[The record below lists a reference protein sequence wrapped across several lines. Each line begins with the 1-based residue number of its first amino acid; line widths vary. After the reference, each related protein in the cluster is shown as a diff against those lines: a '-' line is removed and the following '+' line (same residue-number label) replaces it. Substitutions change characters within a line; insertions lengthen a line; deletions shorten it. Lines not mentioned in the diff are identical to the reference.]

1 MQIFIRIL
9 NGKIITLDVEPSD
22 TIENIKDK
30 IRYKEDIIPEMQ
42 QLYFNNQKLND
53 NRTLLYY
60 NIQKDSTLILIKLL
74 RGWEFG
80 GAEKFL
86 HIKSNSNLNL
96 NNIKYNSN
104 ITYGYFIYKNNLFL
118 KNNYDAD
125 IDLL

>member
-74 RGWEFG
+74 RG
-80 GAEKFL
+80 
-86 HIKSNSNLNL
+86 
-96 NNIKYNSN
+96 
-104 ITYGYFIYKNNLFL
+104 
-118 KNNYDAD
+118 
-125 IDLL
+125 